1 VIANP
6 PILSALKYG
15 SIASTSL
22 NSYPLLEVS
31 GRYSVKMTRME
42 VFPIGMAY
50 ARPYEQATGIT
61 EMARRVIVKLYT
73 DEIIDSVGYG
83 SPLERFE
90 DDIVKEPIRFK
101 SGVVHLPRGPGLGV
115 ELDEKKLRKFAL
127 PISIE

>member
-1 VIANP
+1 
-6 PILSALKYG
+6 
-15 SIASTSL
+15 
-22 NSYPLLEVS
+22 
-31 GRYSVKMTRME
+31 MTRME